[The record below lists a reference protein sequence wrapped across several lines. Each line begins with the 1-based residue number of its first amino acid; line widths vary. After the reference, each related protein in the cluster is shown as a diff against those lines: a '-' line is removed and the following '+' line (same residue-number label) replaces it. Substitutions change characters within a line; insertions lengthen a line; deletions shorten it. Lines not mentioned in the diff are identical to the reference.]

1 MNFVLFG
8 HSFVRRLRNKRSF
21 VMTIKLERAQVPI
34 TCLGEGGL
42 TLDRI
47 RARPEA
53 YFRQI
58 KKAQPS
64 ILILD
69 LGTND
74 LSSKDVEPAELC
86 TSLRDL
92 VYELVAWDISPSIV
106 VFLPVLPRT
115 GNMRRNQV
123 SVAQFNKKA
132 EVFNQLLG
140 DMTFLEDGWF
150 VWKHRG
156 LRHPRYNTDGVH
168 LNERGM
174 VQYER
179 TLKQLVKFFEARFW

>member
-1 MNFVLFG
+1 
-8 HSFVRRLRNKRSF
+8 
-21 VMTIKLERAQVPI
+21 MTIKLERAQVPI
-34 TCLGEGGL
+34 TFLGEGGL
-42 TLDRI
+42 TLNRI

-74 LSSKDVEPAELC
+74 LSSKDVKPAELC
-86 TSLRDL
+86 TLLWDL

-115 GNMRRNQV
+115 GSMRRNQV
-123 SVAQFNKKA
+123 SVAQFNKRA

-156 LRHPRYNTDGVH
+156 PRHPRYNADGVH